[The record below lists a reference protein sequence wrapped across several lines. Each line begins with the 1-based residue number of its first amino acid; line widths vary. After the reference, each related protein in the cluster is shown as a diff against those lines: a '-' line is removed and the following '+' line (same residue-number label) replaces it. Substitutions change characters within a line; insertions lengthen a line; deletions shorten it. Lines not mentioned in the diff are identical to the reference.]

1 MLRTKHAR
9 RSLPAGSQAT
19 ARPNSDEVATPSWPA
34 YAASGKSK
42 SRATMPI
49 NSTKSKMRRSRSL
62 SLKIRNKRSGS
73 HKAPLPV
80 LGGSSDNNS
89 STSSPTLREK
99 KVGGGGG
106 KERSNPTSSHLY
118 HQTKAL
124 RATLSQHPPPPHIC
138 MPVDPLVLN
147 APTPPAVADGTG
159 GRVHTSHFGRKQIGR
174 TRLVFYNDGKEN

>member
-124 RATLSQHPPPPHIC
+124 RATLSQHPPPPPHMHACGSIGTEC
-138 MPVDPLVLN
+138 TNPARSSRWHWWQGAHVALWKEADRAHKVSVL
-147 APTPPAVADGTG
+147 
-159 GRVHTSHFGRKQIGR
+159 
-174 TRLVFYNDGKEN
+174 

>member
-62 SLKIRNKRSGS
+62 SLSLRNKRSGS

-106 KERSNPTSSHLY
+106 KERSNPNKLPSIPTNQGIEGNAISTS
-118 HQTKAL
+118 T
-124 RATLSQHPPPPHIC
+124 PPHIC

-174 TRLVFYNDGKEN
+174 TR

>member
-62 SLKIRNKRSGS
+62 SLSLRNKRSGS

-89 STSSPTLREK
+89 STSSPILREK

-106 KERSNPTSSHLY
+106 KERSNPNKLPSIPTNQGIEGNAISTS
-118 HQTKAL
+118 T
-124 RATLSQHPPPPHIC
+124 PPPHMHACGSIGTEC
-138 MPVDPLVLN
+138 TNPARSSRWHWWQGAHVALWKEADRAHKVSVL
-147 APTPPAVADGTG
+147 
-159 GRVHTSHFGRKQIGR
+159 
-174 TRLVFYNDGKEN
+174 

>member
-49 NSTKSKMRRSRSL
+49 NSTKSKMRRSQSL

-106 KERSNPTSSHLY
+106 KERSNPNKLPSIPTNQGIEGNAISTS
-118 HQTKAL
+118 T
-124 RATLSQHPPPPHIC
+124 PPHIC

-174 TRLVFYNDGKEN
+174 TR